1 MSKNVSDL
9 TPKQQAG
16 IAALLS
22 TPSVE
27 EAAKKVNV
35 SPGTLYRWLKTD
47 AFKAS
52 YRQAKAEIVGHAMT
66 RLQQAATKAV
76 DVLITIME
84 DSSVSAQ
91 TRCTAAKTILERS
104 VEAFETESMLARIEA
119 LEKSSIERRWR

>member
-1 MSKNVSDL
+1 MAKNATEL
-9 TPKQQAG
+9 TPKQLAG

-52 YRQAKAEIVGHAMT
+52 YRQAKAEIVCHAMT
-66 RLQQAATKAV
+66 RLQAATSKAV
-76 DVLITIME
+76 DTLVSVVE
-84 DSSVSAQ
+84 SSDASPQ
-91 TRCTAAKTILERS
+91 TRVTAAKAILDYS
-104 VEAFETESMLARIEA
+104 AKAVETDEVLARIEA
-119 LEKSSIERRWR
+119 LERAFERRQAQ